1 MARNWRFNTDEWL
14 RIKKGNRRKT
24 ILVVDDEGFL
34 VDILFEV
41 LDSNGYTVLTAT
53 SGEEAL
59 KVAKKAGV
67 IDLVLTDLIMKP
79 MNGMLLVEQLQQT
92 YPQIKVLFMSG
103 YNKDYVRENLGI
115 HNIAFLVK
123 PVLADTLLEKIAEL
137 LDNDNPS
144 SGGLSERDS

>member
-1 MARNWRFNTDEWL
+1 MGRNWRFNTDEWL
-14 RIKKGNRRKT
+14 RVKKGNRRKT

-41 LDSNGYTVLTAT
+41 LDSDGYTVLTAT

-59 KVAKKAGV
+59 KVAKKTGV

-79 MNGMLLVEQLQQT
+79 MNGIVLSEHLKQT
-92 YPQIKVLFMSG
+92 NPLIKVLFMSG
-103 YNKDYVRENLGI
+103 YNEDYIRENLGI
-115 HNIAFLVK
+115 RNVPFLVK

-137 LDNDNPS
+137 LRP
-144 SGGLSERDS
+144 

>member
-1 MARNWRFNTDEWL
+1 MGRNWRFNTDEWL
-14 RIKKGNRRKT
+14 RVKKGNRRKT

-41 LDSNGYTVLTAT
+41 LDSDGYTVLTAT

-59 KVAKKAGV
+59 QVAKKAGV

-79 MNGMLLVEQLQQT
+79 MNGIVLSEQLKQT
-92 YPQIKVLFMSG
+92 NPLMKVLFMSG
-103 YNKDYVRENLGI
+103 YNEDYIRENLGLK
-115 HNIAFLVK
+115 NVPFLVK

-137 LDNDNPS
+137 L
-144 SGGLSERDS
+144 GQ

>member
-1 MARNWRFNTDEWL
+1 MGRNWRFNTDEWL
-14 RIKKGNRRKT
+14 RVKKGNRRKT

-41 LDSNGYTVLTAT
+41 LDSDGYTVLTAT

-59 KVAKKAGV
+59 QVAKKAGV

-79 MNGMLLVEQLQQT
+79 MNGIVLSEQLKQT
-92 YPQIKVLFMSG
+92 NPQMKVLFMSG
-103 YNKDYVRENLGI
+103 YNEDYIQENLGLK
-115 HNIAFLVK
+115 NVPFLVK

-137 LDNDNPS
+137 L
-144 SGGLSERDS
+144 GQ